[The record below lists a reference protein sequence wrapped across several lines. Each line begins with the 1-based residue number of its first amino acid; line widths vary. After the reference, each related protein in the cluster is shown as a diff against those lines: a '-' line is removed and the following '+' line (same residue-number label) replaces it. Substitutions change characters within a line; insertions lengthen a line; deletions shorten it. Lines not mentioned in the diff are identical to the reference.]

1 MAKRVREIEA
11 LPSAANRRRTS
22 SAASSKS
29 MIENIDLAKRNLT
42 AEMCFINN
50 ERRKARAEDLSS
62 RDRQESANED
72 RAARAKWKK
81 MVEVS

>member
-1 MAKRVREIEA
+1 MQVRVAPEG
-11 LPSAANRRRTS
+11 LC
-22 SAASSKS
+22 KS
-29 MIENIDLAKRNLT
+29 DAETLNDEEKAQLRKDMDELSTKRNLT

-72 RAARAKWKK
+72 RAAPAKWKK